1 MNKLLKLLS
10 LTIVL
15 VLAVGATAQAKNV
28 IATSKT
34 KSVTLKKGDK
44 LYVYL
49 DENGST
55 GFTWSRDKT
64 PSVVKYISEDF
75 VMPETDVVGAGGQ
88 RKYRFKAAKVGEGTL
103 VFKYSKSSSKEVAK
117 TYKLKIK
124 VKN

>member
-10 LTIVL
+10 LTTVL

-55 GFTWSRDKT
+55 GFTW
-64 PSVVKYISEDF
+64 
-75 VMPETDVVGAGGQ
+75 
-88 RKYRFKAAKVGEGTL
+88 
-103 VFKYSKSSSKEVAK
+103 
-117 TYKLKIK
+117 
-124 VKN
+124 

>member
-28 IATSKT
+28 FATSKT

-55 GFTWSRDKT
+55 GFTWSRDTT
-64 PSVVKYISEDF
+64 PPVVSYISEDF
-75 VMPETDVVGAGGQ
+75 VMPETDAVGAGGQ
-88 RKYRFKAAKVGEGTL
+88 RKYRFKAAKVGTGTL
-103 VFKYSKSSSKEVAK
+103 VFRYRKVSDEEVAK
-117 TYKLKIK
+117 NYKLKIK
-124 VKN
+124 VKK

>member
-1 MNKLLKLLS
+1 MNKIWKLLS

-28 IATSKT
+28 TATSKT

-124 VKN
+124 VKK